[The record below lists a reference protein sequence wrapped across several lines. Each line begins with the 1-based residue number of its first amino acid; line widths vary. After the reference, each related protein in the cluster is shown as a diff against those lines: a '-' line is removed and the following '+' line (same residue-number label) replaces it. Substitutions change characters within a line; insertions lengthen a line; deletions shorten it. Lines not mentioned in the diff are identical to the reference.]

1 MFKYSGDFKNRI
13 GDGVRDAVIRVT
25 YFDNGTDGFK
35 VSYVGKGA
43 RYTTFNIVKTNTQQ
57 WITKEQ
63 KVSDFTAAFID
74 PREGAKTQDEGV
86 DFTIWSKAD
95 SDKGDVVDVETYISE
110 VQVVLEGDA
119 PEPTPTLEPGQTP
132 SPTAEPTPTPTP
144 APT

>member
-74 PREGAKTQDEGV
+74 PREGAKTQTRV
-86 DFTIWSKAD
+86 L
-95 SDKGDVVDVETYISE
+95 IS
-110 VQVVLEGDA
+110 QY
-119 PEPTPTLEPGQTP
+119 GQRLIQIKVML
-132 SPTAEPTPTPTP
+132 SM
-144 APT
+144 

>member
-1 MFKYSGDFKNRI
+1 M
-13 GDGVRDAVIRVT
+13 V
-25 YFDNGTDGFK
+25 
-35 VSYVGKGA
+35 
-43 RYTTFNIVKTNTQQ
+43 
-57 WITKEQ
+57 TKEQ

-119 PEPTPTLEPGQTP
+119 PEPTPTLEPGQTLLRQLTNTDTNSGSDNKSCRYKEGIYQLP
-132 SPTAEPTPTPTP
+132 RRTDS
-144 APT
+144 